1 MDAESVRLTLGTFLT
16 SPGFGGLAAVI
27 AAVFAAR
34 SVGKR
39 LAGDR
44 ELAKQQ
50 REHEVEMATTADS
63 RQRWWDVLFWLD
75 TDSGRFDEDSFLEC
89 LAALVS
95 ATLQNEADATL
106 EIEATGLWF
115 LVCRVLGSD
124 AGKGV
129 DSAVA

>member
-63 RQRWWDVLFWLD
+63 RQRWWEVLFWLD

-89 LAALVS
+89 LAAL
-95 ATLQNEADATL
+95 ADQT
-106 EIEATGLWF
+106 ETKPQIEALNA
-115 LVCRVLGSD
+115 VLNRWQPE
-124 AGKGV
+124 
-129 DSAVA
+129 

>member
-63 RQRWWDVLFWLD
+63 RQRWWEVLFWLD
-75 TDSGRFDEDSFLEC
+75 TGLLHDRVTGWVTQPEW
-89 LAALVS
+89 LAWS
-95 ATLQNEADATL
+95 
-106 EIEATGLWF
+106 
-115 LVCRVLGSD
+115 
-124 AGKGV
+124 
-129 DSAVA
+129 